1 MRKRLGLLLCSGIV
15 LLCLLLFL
23 NWDKQIPDA
32 PPITASA
39 MGGYYSDA
47 FLLELS
53 AAGEGQIYY
62 TTDGSRPT
70 ERSSRYSGGI
80 LITDRSM
87 EPNKYNAMQN
97 VVPDWK
103 KYTPDPTPVAKGTV
117 IRAVCINRWGR
128 ESAIFTQT
136 YFVGVEP
143 PADGYTLSLIFEEE
157 DVFGTDGIYVTGAD
171 YDLWYVSGQIGRE
184 PDFNFGQKVKV
195 PAIAE
200 LMDADG
206 DITQQSLAMRI
217 QGSSA
222 VVYPKKRLALFA
234 ETPYSPSD
242 IFDAEI
248 FPGTQTH
255 SVMLK
260 NVVTDLMVSDLVQ
273 DRSVALQQNFPV
285 RVYLNGEYW
294 YDTYVMERF
303 DNQYFQSHY
312 GVKDILLVKDGTQ
325 EKTSERQ
332 LQTYYDEFMDWV
344 ENTDF
349 SLNENWEQI
358 QEKMDVQSYID
369 FFCINH
375 YLCNLDWSQKA
386 NYVLWC
392 STEDTGSG
400 FSDMRWRWCIY
411 DIDNLPDAAAH
422 FGEDMIAAVNP
433 FTARTPWIN
442 TQTNE
447 QSLFVELKRNPAFC
461 RQFVLSFMDILNNNF
476 APDKTEAA
484 LLKYG
489 YVMDWLN
496 GFFRNRAA
504 YCTQH
509 LAEEF
514 QLTGTLETV
523 TVGCTDPQMGNVVV
537 NTSCIDLSDGSWSGQ
552 YFTDYPITITA
563 TPAEGYAFI
572 GWKGDAQ
579 STAETITLSVDG
591 GISLEA
597 VFAKV
602 Q

>member
-1 MRKRLGLLLCSGIV
+1 MRKRLGLILCSGFA
-15 LLCLLLFL
+15 LLCLIFFL

-39 MGGYYSDA
+39 MGGYYKDA

-70 ERSSRYSGGI
+70 EQSFLYTDGI
-80 LITDRSM
+80 LIEDRSAQ
-87 EPNKYNAMQN
+87 PNKYNSIQN
-97 VVPDWK
+97 VVADWK
-103 KYTPDPTPVAKGTV
+103 TYTPDPTPVAKGTV
-117 IRAVCINRWGR
+117 IRAVFVNRWGR
-128 ESAIFTQT
+128 ESEIFTQT

-143 PADGYTLSLIFEEE
+143 PAEGYTLSLIFEEE
-157 DVFGTDGIYVTGAD
+157 DVFGADGIYVTGTD

-184 PDFNFGQKVKV
+184 PSLNFGQKVKV

-200 LMDADG
+200 LMDAKG
-206 DITQQSLAMRI
+206 DITLQPLALRI

-222 VVYPKKRLALFA
+222 VVYPKKRFALFA

-242 IFDAEI
+242 TFEAEI

-260 NVVTDLMVSDLVQ
+260 NIVTDLMVRDLLQ
-273 DRSVALQQNFPV
+273 DRAVALQENFPA

-303 DNQYFQSHY
+303 DTRYFQSHY
-312 GVKDILLVKDGTQ
+312 GVKDVLLVKDGTQ
-325 EKTSERQ
+325 EKANERH
-332 LQTYYDEFMDWV
+332 LQTYYDDFMDWV
-344 ENTDF
+344 SETDF
-349 SLNENWEQI
+349 ALEENWELI
-358 QEKMDVQSYID
+358 QKKMDVQSYID

-375 YLCNLDWSQKA
+375 YLCNLDWSEKA
-386 NYVLWC
+386 NYTLWC
-392 STEDTGSG
+392 STEDTGTG
-400 FSDMRWRWCIY
+400 LEDMRWRWCIY

-422 FGEDMIAAVNP
+422 FGEDRIAEINT

-447 QSLFVELKRNPAFC
+447 QSLFVELRRNPEFC

-484 LLKYG
+484 LRKYG
-489 YVMDWLN
+489 YDMDWLN

-504 YCTQH
+504 YCMEH

-514 QLTGTLETV
+514 QLNGRPETV
-523 TVGCTDPQMGNVVV
+523 QITCTDPAMGSVVV
-537 NTSCIDLSDGSWSGQ
+537 NTSCIDLTDGSWSGQ
-552 YFTDYPITITA
+552 YFTDYPITVTA
-563 TPAEGYAFI
+563 TANDGYEFL

-579 STAETITLSVDG
+579 STGETITVAVDG

-597 VFAKV
+597 VFAEKK
-602 Q
+602 